1 MTNTKGESLQQGWV
15 FAAICEKQQARTSRK
30 KSKRN
35 RINYA
40 RNPKQSWEE
49 KWKAKEG
56 TRRNETQE
64 KYAGEETAQK
74 AKINITIRMKKL
86 LNRGKKAAQS
96 TEARIIREEV
106 KKKACH
112 PAKCTDKLIN
122 VKWHGATGV
131 IEVTKPDWNSNNNR
145 RKQSN
150 RKKN

>member
-96 TEARIIREEV
+96 TEAKIIREEV
-106 KKKACH
+106 NKKSMSPCKMH
-112 PAKCTDKLIN
+112 RQIN
-122 VKWHGATGV
+122 
-131 IEVTKPDWNSNNNR
+131 
-145 RKQSN
+145 
-150 RKKN
+150 